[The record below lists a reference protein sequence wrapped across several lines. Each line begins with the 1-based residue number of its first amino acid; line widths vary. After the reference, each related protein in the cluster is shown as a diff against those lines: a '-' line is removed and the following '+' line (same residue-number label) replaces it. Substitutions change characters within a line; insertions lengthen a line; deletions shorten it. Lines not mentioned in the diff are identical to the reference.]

1 MNHLNSI
8 NKFFK
13 DVESQSFENLLRITK
28 LIIVQTSKN
37 EEKQKKIIAE
47 IFSILGINRPIPLF
61 IKDIDEQ
68 IEIIKVKKDK
78 LNTKKNTQDKTK
90 DGLNKVSFFRVY
102 NGLYR
107 QIEQKYKNIENS
119 PTINSQIL
127 FEILEYHLAFLK
139 MKNIPIND
147 ENNKQYSDSFFDNTS
162 LTATRAIE
170 LLINLQFLENDYIND
185 LYFKEIEDIIENFI
199 NIISENE
206 IEKTS
211 YFIKED
217 REKGNYFYY
226 ENINNTEKLSFKC
239 MPSRRVK
246 TGATRTQ
253 GSNQNILFYF
263 KNNLTSYLKIKD
275 NLKKEYSTKSIS
287 NNNSTYKLQ
296 FTEIEAFLEG
306 LTKQNNA
313 KNISS
318 YIKEEQLE
326 IQSKVKLHK
335 RNFNEDYSLK
345 EDKKTSKKNKK
356 EIIPNSYEQLK
367 QNRAYS
373 ASIIKN
379 RLVLPNDYNIPEI
392 NNYAKFIEH
401 VALKSFNDPLSNID
415 IYNSIFLI
423 SVLTGF
429 NFHDCIN
436 IFFIKNNIY
445 EPKTGMLNISLL
457 KISISPIKND
467 FFPESASKIHYL
479 LPKEFILLIDKIRN
493 ILSLDLEKN
502 HSSWQNGDNEKE
514 YEIYIKSK
522 ISTFNKKI
530 EFNIKNTWY
539 FLISYIRF
547 VQKEDITTI
556 FCLAKNQQIDEGKLA
571 YGSSAKN
578 STVFSNYLDE
588 ISKKLKLDKI
598 INKMYINNNDFK
610 RIFIEADR
618 NQRAGSNRYLIPDF
632 AKKFFIEIQKYINN
646 SIFSK
651 EDRFNLL
658 SIKTR
663 VALSILL
670 GTRHTVN
677 SCSLERISFN
687 SNILTISEKSNS
699 LLSGIRIIPLCDKAI
714 EIIKEYQKIAKEI
727 NVPKDNIYLIIK
739 NIKSTRNYDIY
750 SKNKSINIAKNLKLN
765 SFIMNFLEKVP
776 LNTGRHIATKYA
788 IEQNISQYYIDT
800 FLGHYASGAE
810 QFGIFSNMS
819 MKDYIEKIRDLLQKI
834 SNIYGIF

>member
-1 MNHLNSI
+1 M
-8 NKFFK
+8 
-13 DVESQSFENLLRITK
+13 RK
-28 LIIVQTSKN
+28 L
-37 EEKQKKIIAE
+37 
-47 IFSILGINRPIPLF
+47 
-61 IKDIDEQ
+61 
-68 IEIIKVKKDK
+68 
-78 LNTKKNTQDKTK
+78 
-90 DGLNKVSFFRVY
+90 
-102 NGLYR
+102 
-107 QIEQKYKNIENS
+107 
-119 PTINSQIL
+119 
-127 FEILEYHLAFLK
+127 
-139 MKNIPIND
+139 
-147 ENNKQYSDSFFDNTS
+147 
-162 LTATRAIE
+162 
-170 LLINLQFLENDYIND
+170 
-185 LYFKEIEDIIENFI
+185 
-199 NIISENE
+199 
-206 IEKTS
+206 
-211 YFIKED
+211 
-217 REKGNYFYY
+217 
-226 ENINNTEKLSFKC
+226 
-239 MPSRRVK
+239 
-246 TGATRTQ
+246 
-253 GSNQNILFYF
+253 
-263 KNNLTSYLKIKD
+263 
-275 NLKKEYSTKSIS
+275 
-287 NNNSTYKLQ
+287 
-296 FTEIEAFLEG
+296 
-306 LTKQNNA
+306 
-313 KNISS
+313 
-318 YIKEEQLE
+318 
-326 IQSKVKLHK
+326 
-335 RNFNEDYSLK
+335 
-345 EDKKTSKKNKK
+345 
-356 EIIPNSYEQLK
+356 
-367 QNRAYS
+367 
-373 ASIIKN
+373 
-379 RLVLPNDYNIPEI
+379 
-392 NNYAKFIEH
+392 
-401 VALKSFNDPLSNID
+401 
-415 IYNSIFLI
+415 
-423 SVLTGF
+423 
-429 NFHDCIN
+429 
-436 IFFIKNNIY
+436 
-445 EPKTGMLNISLL
+445 
-457 KISISPIKND
+457 
-467 FFPESASKIHYL
+467 
-479 LPKEFILLIDKIRN
+479 
-493 ILSLDLEKN
+493 
-502 HSSWQNGDNEKE
+502 
-514 YEIYIKSK
+514 
-522 ISTFNKKI
+522 
-530 EFNIKNTWY
+530 
-539 FLISYIRF
+539 SYIRF

-670 GTRHTVN
+670 GTRHAVN

>member
-296 FTEIEAFLEG
+296 FTEIETYLEG

-313 KNISS
+313 KNI
-318 YIKEEQLE
+318 
-326 IQSKVKLHK
+326 
-335 RNFNEDYSLK
+335 
-345 EDKKTSKKNKK
+345 TS
-356 EIIPNSYEQLK
+356 
-367 QNRAYS
+367 
-373 ASIIKN
+373 
-379 RLVLPNDYNIPEI
+379 
-392 NNYAKFIEH
+392 
-401 VALKSFNDPLSNID
+401 
-415 IYNSIFLI
+415 
-423 SVLTGF
+423 
-429 NFHDCIN
+429 
-436 IFFIKNNIY
+436 
-445 EPKTGMLNISLL
+445 
-457 KISISPIKND
+457 
-467 FFPESASKIHYL
+467 
-479 LPKEFILLIDKIRN
+479 
-493 ILSLDLEKN
+493 
-502 HSSWQNGDNEKE
+502 
-514 YEIYIKSK
+514 
-522 ISTFNKKI
+522 
-530 EFNIKNTWY
+530 
-539 FLISYIRF
+539 
-547 VQKEDITTI
+547 
-556 FCLAKNQQIDEGKLA
+556 
-571 YGSSAKN
+571 
-578 STVFSNYLDE
+578 
-588 ISKKLKLDKI
+588 
-598 INKMYINNNDFK
+598 
-610 RIFIEADR
+610 
-618 NQRAGSNRYLIPDF
+618 
-632 AKKFFIEIQKYINN
+632 
-646 SIFSK
+646 
-651 EDRFNLL
+651 
-658 SIKTR
+658 
-663 VALSILL
+663 
-670 GTRHTVN
+670 
-677 SCSLERISFN
+677 
-687 SNILTISEKSNS
+687 
-699 LLSGIRIIPLCDKAI
+699 
-714 EIIKEYQKIAKEI
+714 
-727 NVPKDNIYLIIK
+727 
-739 NIKSTRNYDIY
+739 
-750 SKNKSINIAKNLKLN
+750 
-765 SFIMNFLEKVP
+765 
-776 LNTGRHIATKYA
+776 
-788 IEQNISQYYIDT
+788 
-800 FLGHYASGAE
+800 
-810 QFGIFSNMS
+810 
-819 MKDYIEKIRDLLQKI
+819 
-834 SNIYGIF
+834 